1 MLITLARERKQL
13 QGFNQDNKH
22 CMQTI
27 WRQPIYKSGGDL
39 EKAISNLK
47 EALAE
52 GAPYTRYEQV
62 AGFFGGIGDRL
73 SAKYGADAAM
83 IGCVEPFKIA
93 VIQAEGKDQGQG

>member
-1 MLITLARERKQL
+1 M
-13 QGFNQDNKH
+13 QGFNQHNKH

-39 EKAISNLK
+39 ETAISNLK

-62 AGFFGGIGDRL
+62 SDFFAGIGDRL